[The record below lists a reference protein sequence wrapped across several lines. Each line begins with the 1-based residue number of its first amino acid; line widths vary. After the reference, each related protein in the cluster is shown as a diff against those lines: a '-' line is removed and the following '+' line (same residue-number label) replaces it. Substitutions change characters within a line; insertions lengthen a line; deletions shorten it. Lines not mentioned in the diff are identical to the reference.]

1 MIHKK
6 HDTVS
11 NSLLEIFFVLR
22 MRYNNSIFQETKL
35 PLKMHRPIFRLLFVV
50 PTKFTARRTA
60 YHAIY
65 EANEISLRQK
75 FGYTYNFQTY
85 RDDATLNQQR
95 KQWNAKKCIK
105 KKEREEN
112 NKRKK
117 REDLA
122 DIQIMRTVYDV
133 EYKMDRRAST
143 FFPDGARGIYRSL
156 FWQGGIARTKEV
168 LREYLIYTENT
179 RASDRGKKCNFAE
192 SFLRSPTLWASAGTR
207 SVHDDL
213 VDCVSDDNFRMLSQI
228 L

>member
-1 MIHKK
+1 MIYETLLITFYRATSFKFGDRVTKLLVYYIESMIHRK
-6 HDTVS
+6 HDTVG

-95 KQWNAKKCIK
+95 KQ
-105 KKEREEN
+105 
-112 NKRKK
+112 
-117 REDLA
+117 
-122 DIQIMRTVYDV
+122 
-133 EYKMDRRAST
+133 
-143 FFPDGARGIYRSL
+143 
-156 FWQGGIARTKEV
+156 
-168 LREYLIYTENT
+168 
-179 RASDRGKKCNFAE
+179 
-192 SFLRSPTLWASAGTR
+192 
-207 SVHDDL
+207 
-213 VDCVSDDNFRMLSQI
+213 
-228 L
+228 

>member
-1 MIHKK
+1 M
-6 HDTVS
+6 
-11 NSLLEIFFVLR
+11 LF
-22 MRYNNSIFQETKL
+22 TK
-35 PLKMHRPIFRLLFVV
+35 R
-50 PTKFTARRTA
+50 TKFRCDKNSVIRIISKRIATTRRW
-60 YHAIY
+60 
-65 EANEISLRQK
+65 ISNGNSK
-75 FGYTYNFQTY
+75 M
-85 RDDATLNQQR
+85 R
-95 KQWNAKKCIK
+95 KNALK
-105 KKEREEN
+105 KKKREREEN

-213 VDCVSDDNFRMLSQI
+213 VGCVSDDNFRMLSRI